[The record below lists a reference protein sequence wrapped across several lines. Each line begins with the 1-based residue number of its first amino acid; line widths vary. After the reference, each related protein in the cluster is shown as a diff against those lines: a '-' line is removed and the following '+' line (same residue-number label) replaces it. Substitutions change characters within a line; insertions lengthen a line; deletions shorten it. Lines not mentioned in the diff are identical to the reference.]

1 RRATL
6 SHPASK
12 MRYKARG
19 PEPKK
24 PSVPAE
30 GEFLGIRSTTSKG
43 PLISL
48 PPRAPGPSTCSRAR
62 RKGSCGNLQAGLNP
76 SPTGATPRL
85 EITSPLWMLELRLSF
100 LTWGLEYAQSRISE
114 LEEASCSGKDVCGPS
129 PPA

>member
-1 RRATL
+1 MLEWAGLHLLGGARRVAQGRRAGECG
-6 SHPASK
+6 SH
-12 MRYKARG
+12 RRCCG
-19 PEPKK
+19 
-24 PSVPAE
+24 
-30 GEFLGIRSTTSKG
+30 
-43 PLISL
+43 
-48 PPRAPGPSTCSRAR
+48 AR